1 MCVEFGKEPGF
12 FESELSASG
21 VEIES
26 PALVA
31 VVAGGLSFIDC
42 TGKGRLL
49 EETGESKACWSGTD
63 DGDFWSGPSRRHFD
77 KCGR

>member
-1 MCVEFGKEPGF
+1 MPVEFGKESRF

-21 VEIES
+21 VKIES

-49 EETGESKACWSGTD
+49 EEAGESKACWSGTN
-63 DGDFWSGPSRRHFD
+63 DGDFWGGPSGGHGD
-77 KCGR
+77 ELG